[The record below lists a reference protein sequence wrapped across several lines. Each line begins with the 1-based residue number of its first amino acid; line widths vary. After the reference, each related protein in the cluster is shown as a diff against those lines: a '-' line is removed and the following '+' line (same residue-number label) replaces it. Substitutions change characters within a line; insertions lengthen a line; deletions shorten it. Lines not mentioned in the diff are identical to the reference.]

1 MNGAASNTTRETHI
15 GQAMSALRNNCDEI
29 EEIISMMADRITPVL
44 RASSP
49 KMVEGI
55 GKEPAADETLETPL
69 AGDIQAVNS
78 LLRGYK
84 GRLKDIIA
92 RIEV

>member
-1 MNGAASNTTRETHI
+1 MNGNMTQAVRETHI

-49 KMVEGI
+49 KMEGCVQE
-55 GKEPAADETLETPL
+55 KSVDETLETPL

-78 LLRGYK
+78 RLRGYK

-92 RIEV
+92 RIEI